1 MALVIMTGASGS
13 GKTAIAKTIE
23 GSHPSITVLRFDTIG
38 VPSAEVMAT
47 FGSGH
52 MPGGAWQR
60 AMTFKWLER
69 IAPMLEE
76 GKTVLFEGQMRIA
89 FIREALTAF
98 RIENTRVVC
107 VECDESTRT
116 RRLTYDR
123 QQPELANENMTGWS
137 RYLHQEALDA
147 GYEILDTTTLS
158 LADSVRYVLSI
169 FEIICRGPEDKVV
182 AGRHQRRVCT
192 E

>member
-1 MALVIMTGASGS
+1 
-13 GKTAIAKTIE
+13 
-23 GSHPSITVLRFDTIG
+23 
-38 VPSAEVMAT
+38 
-47 FGSGH
+47 
-52 MPGGAWQR
+52 
-60 AMTFKWLER
+60 
-69 IAPMLEE
+69 MLDE

-98 RIENTRVVC
+98 RIENARVVC
-107 VECDESTRT
+107 VECDESTRA

-137 RYLHQEALDA
+137 RYLHQEALEA

-169 FEIICRGPEDKVV
+169 FDDHSRAIRRGCSS
-182 AGRHQRRVCT
+182 Q
-192 E
+192 